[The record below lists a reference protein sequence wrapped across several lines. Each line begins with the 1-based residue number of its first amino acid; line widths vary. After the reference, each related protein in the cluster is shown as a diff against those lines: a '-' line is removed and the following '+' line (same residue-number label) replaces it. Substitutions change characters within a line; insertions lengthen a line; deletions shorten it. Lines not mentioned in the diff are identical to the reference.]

1 MALVSTLWALLPP
14 CVKPSACARLPLQL
28 LQRLGSFLN
37 CLSWKKSC
45 SPAVNT
51 KSAPQSTHLRTL
63 SWNSIESAPL
73 SCIHAQESGQS
84 TRLLKEIG
92 NPRSESLPPG
102 SAQHGHSAMFLLLK
116 TCETSSYKSRLQK
129 NFYVYELQVVRG

>member
-1 MALVSTLWALLPP
+1 MALGSTLWYLPP
-14 CVKPSACARLPLQL
+14 FCGSPSAWARLDLQV

-63 SWNSIESAPL
+63 SWNSIESAPFPAF
-73 SCIHAQESGQS
+73 I
-84 TRLLKEIG
+84 LKIRPENLG
-92 NPRSESLPPG
+92 FLNGHLRTNPY
-102 SAQHGHSAMFLLLK
+102 HGFGPTQPQAVCLQQK
-116 TCETSSYKSRLQK
+116 TYETKL
-129 NFYVYELQVVRG
+129 E